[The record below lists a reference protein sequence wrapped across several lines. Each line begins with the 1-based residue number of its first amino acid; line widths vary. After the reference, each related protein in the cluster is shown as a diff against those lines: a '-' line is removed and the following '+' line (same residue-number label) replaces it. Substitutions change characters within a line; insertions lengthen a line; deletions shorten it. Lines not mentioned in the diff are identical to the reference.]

1 MTINFILNG
10 EDVVF
15 NAEPGVRL
23 IDNTCAVLS
32 GYSEQNPAVF
42 RDNAELVQLLLT
54 DK

>member
-15 NAEPGVRL
+15 NAEPGVRM
-23 IDNTCAVLS
+23 IDILRGTF